1 MSDDGGG
8 TPRRRS
14 GIVALTLTAGLG
26 GTMAL
31 ANSFPG
37 QEMKRNLYPDRAA
50 CERDYSPQQC
60 EQGGVSG
67 YTGSTWHGPYYHSD
81 RSSAAARMDPGPG
94 RMGWVTSTQ
103 TSMRGGF
110 GAFGRAM
117 RAVG

>member
-1 MSDDGGG
+1 MSDDGA
-8 TPRRRS
+8 PRRRS
-14 GIVALTLTAGLG
+14 GIVALTLVGGLG

-31 ANSFPG
+31 ADAFPG

-60 EQGGVSG
+60 QQGAGSG
-67 YTGSTWHGPYYHSD
+67 YVGSTWHGPYYYGN
-81 RSSAAARMDPGPG
+81 RSTAAARTDPGPG
-94 RMGWVTSTQ
+94 RMGWVTTTQ

-117 RAVG
+117 HAAG